1 MSTPLHIVGDIIARQ
16 RQEREKQQKPFQC
29 VVDVIDKQKRLCNIS
44 ILSNNA
50 YSYDNKGDLLAS
62 FNRGAINMELRQDPK
77 TKNTILS
84 VRQDGG
90 KSIVYQVNTLDG
102 KNLTA
107 SEAKGLFDR
116 ICRVLGYADLNV
128 PSNGTKQK
136 PREIM
141 QANNQANNK
150 DTGLE
155 L

>member
-16 RQEREKQQKPFQC
+16 RQERELAKKQQKPFEC
-29 VVDVIDKQKRLCNIS
+29 VVGVIDKQKRLCNIS

-50 YSYDNKGDLLAS
+50 NNYNNKDNKGDLLAS

-136 PREIM
+136 PIM
-141 QANNQANNK
+141 QANK
-150 DTGLE
+150 DTE
-155 L
+155 LDL